1 VAEKGDFDMIKS
13 MKNLTYRVIIEPD
26 EKGTYHA
33 YVPALKGC
41 HTWGESVEE
50 AKDNIRD
57 AMNVYLRSLIAD
69 REKVPEDLGFE
80 SFETFSFSPKSIKT
94 FA

>member
-1 VAEKGDFDMIKS
+1 MKS
-13 MKNLTYRVIIEPD
+13 LTYRVIIEPD

-41 HTWGESVEE
+41 HTWGESIEKARENV
-50 AKDNIRD
+50 RD
-57 AMNVYLRSLIAD
+57 AIDVYVRSLIAD
-69 REKVPEDLGFE
+69 KQEVPIDTGLE
-80 SFETFSFSPKSIKT
+80 SFETLSFPKFKVGT

>member
-1 VAEKGDFDMIKS
+1 

-41 HTWGESVEE
+41 HTWGESIEE
-50 AKDNIRD
+50 AQKNIRE
-57 AMNVYLRSLIAD
+57 AMELYIDSMNDLGEEI
-69 REKVPEDLGFE
+69 PQDLGFE
-80 SFETFSFSPKSIKT
+80 SFETISVPNQKVY
-94 FA
+94 A

>member
-1 VAEKGDFDMIKS
+1 

-41 HTWGESVEE
+41 HTWGKSIEE
-50 AKDNIRD
+50 AQKNIRE
-57 AMNVYLRSLIAD
+57 AMELYIDSMKDLGEEI
-69 REKVPEDLGFE
+69 PQDLGFE
-80 SFETFSFSPKSIKT
+80 SFETISVPNKKVY
-94 FA
+94 A

>member
-1 VAEKGDFDMIKS
+1 
-13 MKNLTYRVIIEPD
+13 MKNFTYRVIIEPD

-50 AKDNIRD
+50 AKEHIRD
-57 AMNVYLRSLIAD
+57 AMDVYLRSLISD
-69 REKVPEDLGFE
+69 GQKVPQDLGFE
-80 SFETFSFSPKSIKT
+80 SFETFSFPKSAKV